1 MKLFKG
7 KSGTGKDMQQ
17 LKIVEPL
24 ITVYDLEATPDDG
37 NIYELFEGELSVA
50 KAPSL
55 KHQELITNFAAILKT
70 YLWQNPIGQVWVTP
84 GVIFDEYN
92 SAIPDLVFVAQNRIS
107 QIASGIH
114 IVGAPDLAIEIMS
127 PGTENI
133 RRDQIVKR
141 QTYARFGVKE
151 YWIVE
156 PLVEIIE
163 VTRLKENVLASV
175 GVFRNADEIVSPL
188 LPDLKFTVKEVFRK

>member
-1 MKLFKG
+1 
-7 KSGTGKDMQQ
+7 MQNV
-17 LKIVEPL
+17 KTIEPL
-24 ITVYDLEATPDDG
+24 ITIYDLEVLPDDG

-55 KHQELITNFAAILKT
+55 KHQELIIRLGTILTN
-70 YLWQNPIGQVWVTP
+70 YLDQNPVGRVWSTP

-92 SAIPDLVFVAQNRIS
+92 SAIPDLAYIAKERIP

-114 IVGAPDLAIEIMS
+114 IIGAPDLIIEIMS
-127 PGTENI
+127 PGSENV

-156 PLVEIIE
+156 PVVEIVDIS
-163 VTRLKENVLASV
+163 RLQNNILASV
-175 GVFRNADEIVSPL
+175 GVFRNADEISSPL
-188 LPDLKFTVKEVFRK
+188 LPDLSFTVKDLFRK

>member
-1 MKLFKG
+1 
-7 KSGTGKDMQQ
+7 MQQ

-24 ITVYDLEATPDDG
+24 ITIYDLEATPDDG
-37 NIYELFEGELSVA
+37 NIYELFEGELSVS
-50 KAPSL
+50 KAPAL
-55 KHQELITNFAAILKT
+55 KHQELITNFSIILGS
-70 YLWQNPIGQVWVTP
+70 YLWQNPIGQIWVTP

-92 SAIPDLVFVAQNRIS
+92 SAIPDLVFIAKDRIP

-114 IVGAPDLAIEIMS
+114 IVGAPDLAIEILS
-127 PGTENI
+127 PGSENV

-156 PLVEIIE
+156 PVVEIVDIS
-163 VTRLKENVLASV
+163 RLQENVLASV
-175 GVFRNADEIVSPL
+175 GVFRNADEISSPL
-188 LPDLKFTVKEVFRK
+188 LPDLSFTVNDVFRK

>member
-1 MKLFKG
+1 
-7 KSGTGKDMQQ
+7 MQQ
-17 LKIVEPL
+17 LNIVEPL
-24 ITVYDLEATPDDG
+24 ISVYDLEATPDDG

-50 KAPSL
+50 KAPTL
-55 KHQELITNFAAILKT
+55 KHQELIIRLGTILTN
-70 YLWQNPIGQVWVTP
+70 YLDQNPIGKVWSTP

-92 SAIPDLVFVAQNRIS
+92 SAIPDLVFVSKDRIP
-107 QIASGIH
+107 QIASGTH

-127 PGTENI
+127 PGSENV

-156 PLVEIIE
+156 PIVEVIE
-163 VTRLKENVLASV
+163 ISRLQNNVLASV
-175 GVFRNADEIVSPL
+175 GTFRNADEISSPL
-188 LPDLKFTVKEVFRK
+188 LPDLSFTVKDVFRK

>member
-1 MKLFKG
+1 
-7 KSGTGKDMQQ
+7 MQQ
-17 LKIVEPL
+17 LNIVEPL
-24 ITVYDLEATPDDG
+24 ISVYDLDATPDDG

-55 KHQELITNFAAILKT
+55 KHQELITNFSIILGS
-70 YLWQNPIGQVWVTP
+70 YLWRNPIGQIWVTP

-92 SAIPDLVFVAQNRIS
+92 SAIPDLIFVSKDRIP

-127 PGTENI
+127 PGSENV

-156 PLVEIIE
+156 PIVEVIE
-163 VTRLKENVLASV
+163 ISRLQNNVLASV
-175 GVFRNADEIVSPL
+175 GTYRNADEITSPL
-188 LPDLKFTVKEVFRK
+188 LPDLSFTVKNVFRK

>member
-1 MKLFKG
+1 
-7 KSGTGKDMQQ
+7 MQNV
-17 LKIVEPL
+17 KTIEPL
-24 ITVYDLEATPDDG
+24 ISIYDLESLPDDG

-55 KHQELITNFAAILKT
+55 KHQEIIGNFTTILNG
-70 YLWQNPIGQVWVTP
+70 YLWQNPIGKIWITP

-92 SAIPDLVFVAQNRIS
+92 SAIPDLVFIAKERIP

-114 IVGAPDLAIEIMS
+114 VVGAPDLVIEIMS
-127 PGTENI
+127 PGSENV
-133 RRDQIVKR
+133 RRDEVVKR

-156 PLVEIIE
+156 PLVEVVEI
-163 VTRLKENVLASV
+163 TRLKENIPASV
-175 GVFRNADEIVSPL
+175 GTFRNTNEISSPL
-188 LPDLKFTVKEVFRK
+188 LPDLSFTVNDVFRK

>member
-1 MKLFKG
+1 
-7 KSGTGKDMQQ
+7 MQNVKTIEP
-17 LKIVEPL
+17 KIS
-24 ITVYDLEATPDDG
+24 IDDLEALPDDL
-37 NIYELFEGELSVA
+37 NTYELFEGELSVA

-55 KHQELITNFAAILKT
+55 KHQEIIGNFVTILNS
-70 YLWQNPIGQVWVTP
+70 YLWQNPIGQIWVTP

-92 SAIPDLVFVAQNRIS
+92 SAIPDVVFISKDRIP

-114 IVGAPDLAIEIMS
+114 IVGAPDLAIEVLS

-151 YWIVE
+151 YWVVE
-156 PLVEIIE
+156 PVVEVIE
-163 VTRLKENVLASV
+163 ISRLQENVLASA
-175 GVFRNADEIVSPL
+175 GVFRNEDKIESPL
-188 LPDLKFTVKEVFRK
+188 LPDLSFAVKDLFRK

>member
-1 MKLFKG
+1 
-7 KSGTGKDMQQ
+7 MQN
-17 LKIVEPL
+17 LKIIDPL
-24 ITVYDLEATPDDG
+24 ISIYDLEATPDDG
-37 NIYELFEGELSVA
+37 KIYELFEGELSVA

-55 KHQELITNFAAILKT
+55 KHQEIIARFATILTN
-70 YLWQNPIGQVWVTP
+70 YLDENPVGKIWITP

-92 SAIPDLVFVAQNRIS
+92 SAIPDLVFIAKERIS

-127 PGTENI
+127 PGSENV
-133 RRDQIVKR
+133 RRDQVVKR

-156 PLVEIIE
+156 PIVEVIE
-163 VTRLKENVLASV
+163 ITRLHENVLASV
-175 GVFRNADEIVSPL
+175 EEFRNSDEISSPL
-188 LPDLKFTVKEVFRK
+188 LPDLSFFVKDVFRK

>member
-1 MKLFKG
+1 
-7 KSGTGKDMQQ
+7 MQQ
-17 LKIVEPL
+17 LNIVEPL
-24 ITVYDLEATPDDG
+24 ISIYDLDATPDDG
-37 NIYELFEGELSVA
+37 SIYELFEGELSVA

-55 KHQELITNFAAILKT
+55 KHQEIITNFAAILKT
-70 YLWQNPIGQVWVTP
+70 YLWQKPIGGIWITP

-92 SAIPDLVFVAQNRIS
+92 SAIPDLVFVAKERIS

-127 PGTENI
+127 PGSENV

-141 QTYARFGVKE
+141 QTYARFSVKE

-156 PLVEIIE
+156 PIVEIIE
-163 VTRLKENVLASV
+163 ISRLQNNVLTSV
-175 GVFRNADEIVSPL
+175 GTFRNSDEISSLL
-188 LPDLKFTVKEVFRK
+188 LPDLSFTVKDVFRK

>member
-1 MKLFKG
+1 
-7 KSGTGKDMQQ
+7 MQQ

-55 KHQELITNFAAILKT
+55 KHQELIANFTIILGN
-70 YLWQNPIGQVWVTP
+70 YLRQNPIGQIWITP

-92 SAIPDLVFVAQNRIS
+92 SAIPDLVFIVKERID

-114 IVGAPDLAIEIMS
+114 VVGAPDLAIEIMS
-127 PGTENI
+127 PGTENV

-156 PLVEIIE
+156 PLVEVIE
-163 VTRLKENVLASV
+163 ISRLQENVLASV
-175 GVFRNADEIVSPL
+175 GVSRNADEISSPL
-188 LPDLKFTVKEVFRK
+188 LPDLKFTVKDVFRK

>member
-1 MKLFKG
+1 
-7 KSGTGKDMQQ
+7 MQQ
-17 LKIVEPL
+17 LKVVEPL

-37 NIYELFEGELSVA
+37 KIYELFEGELSAA

-55 KHQELITNFAAILKT
+55 KHQEIITNFAAILRP
-70 YLWQNPIGQVWVTP
+70 YLWQNPIGQIWVTP

-92 SAIPDLVFVAQNRIS
+92 SAIPDLVFVAKERIN

-127 PGTENI
+127 PGSENV

-156 PLVEIIE
+156 PTVEIIE
-163 VTRLKENVLASV
+163 ISRLQENVLASV
-175 GVFRNADEIVSPL
+175 GVFRNADEISSPL
-188 LPDLKFTVKEVFRK
+188 LPDLKFTVKDVFRK

>member
-1 MKLFKG
+1 
-7 KSGTGKDMQQ
+7 MQN

-55 KHQELITNFAAILKT
+55 KHQELIVNFTTIISN
-70 YLWQNPIGQVWVTP
+70 YLRENPIGQVWSTP

-92 SAIPDLVFVAQNRIS
+92 SAIPDLVFIAKERIPK
-107 QIASGIH
+107 IASGIH
-114 IVGAPDLAIEIMS
+114 IVGAPDLIIEIMS
-127 PGTENI
+127 PGSENV
-133 RRDQIVKR
+133 RRDQVVKR

-151 YWIVE
+151 YWVVE
-156 PLVEIIE
+156 PLVEVVEIS
-163 VTRLKENVLASV
+163 RLQENVLASV
-175 GVFRNADEIVSPL
+175 GVFRNAEEISSPL
-188 LPDLKFTVKEVFRK
+188 LPDLKFTVKDVFRK

>member
-1 MKLFKG
+1 
-7 KSGTGKDMQQ
+7 MQN
-17 LKIVEPL
+17 LKIVDPL
-24 ITVYDLEATPDDG
+24 ITIYDLEATPDDG

-55 KHQELITNFAAILKT
+55 KHQELIGRFATILYN
-70 YLWQNPIGQVWVTP
+70 YLDANPIGRVWITP

-92 SAIPDLVFVAQNRIS
+92 SANPDLVFIAKERIP

-127 PGTENI
+127 PGSENV
-133 RRDQIVKR
+133 RRDQVVKR

-151 YWIVE
+151 YWVVEPIVE
-156 PLVEIIE
+156 VVEIS
-163 VTRLKENVLASV
+163 RLQENVLASV
-175 GVFRNADEIVSPL
+175 GVFRNADEISSPL
-188 LPDLKFTVKEVFRK
+188 LPDLSFTVKDVFRK